1 MNNAQVA
8 HAWAAQSRESGKGS
22 NFYFDGPTI
31 YSYGAHFPIATFTDR
46 TTASGLR
53 IVLFTTRGYSNT
65 TARHCAM
72 ARNALHGLNVRVIE
86 CRYPENAGNPDNVA
100 DMVERYSALLLK
112 VSRARSN
119 GEWYLREADSIR
131 HMLAD
136 YCTVY
141 GIAQPELPAM
151 DAATL
156 ATVRERANKE
166 AAKRKAEAAKRKAE
180 AKERERLRA
189 LDYAEK
195 IAEWRN
201 GADANALAL
210 WQYSGESTALR
221 LSRDGKHV
229 ETSRGASVTIRTARA
244 LYRAI
249 VGVKGASD
257 ETRAAMVES
266 FPDVD
271 GFRLRAIGADGSA
284 VIGCHT
290 LEWPE
295 IERFAISQGWAK

>member
-22 NFYFDGPTI
+22 NFYFNGATI
-31 YSYGAHFPIATFTDR
+31 YSYGGHFPIAKFTDR
-46 TTASGLR
+46 TTADGAR
-53 IVLFTTRGYSNT
+53 IVLFTTRGYSVT
-65 TARHCAM
+65 TSKHIGM
-72 ARNALHGLNVRVIE
+72 ARSALHGLDVRVIE
-86 CRYPENAGNPDNVA
+86 CHYPENVGNPDNLG
-100 DMVERYSALLLK
+100 DMVERYQAALLK
-112 VSRARSN
+112 ATRARTN
-119 GEWYLREADSIR
+119 AERYLRDAETIR
-131 HMLAD
+131 DHARA
-136 YCTVY
+136 YAVAFGFTVPEF
-141 GIAQPELPAM
+141 PEL

-166 AAKRKAEAAKRKAE
+166 AAKRKAEA
-180 AKERERLRA
+180 KERERLRA

-195 IAEWRN
+195 LTEWRN

-210 WQYSGESTALR
+210 WQYSGEATALR

-229 ETSRGASVTIRTARA
+229 ETSRRASVTIRTARS

-271 GFRLRAIGADGSA
+271 GFRLRTIRADGCA
-284 VIGCHT
+284 VVGCHT

-295 IERFAISQGWAK
+295 IAAFATARGW

>member
-1 MNNAQVA
+1 MNNSQVA
-8 HAWAAQSRESGKGS
+8 HAWAAQSRESDKGS
-22 NFYFDGPTI
+22 NFYFNGPTI
-31 YSYGAHFPIATFTDR
+31 YSYGPHFPIATFTDR
-46 TTASGLR
+46 YTIGGFR

-72 ARNALHGLNVRVIE
+72 ARNALYGLNVRVIE
-86 CRYPENAGNPDNVA
+86 CAYVEQAGNPANLV
-100 DMVERYSALLLK
+100 DMRERYDSLLLK
-112 VSRARSN
+112 AARARSN
-119 GEWYLREADSIR
+119 GEFYLKEADSIR
-131 HMLAD
+131 HQAAD
-136 YCTVY
+136 Y
-141 GIAQPELPAM
+141 AHAFDLPEPEFPGM
-151 DAATL
+151 DSETL
-156 ATVRERANKE
+156 GTIRERANKE
-166 AAKRKAEAAKRKAE
+166 AAKRKAQ
-180 AKERERLRA
+180 AKERARLRA

-195 IAEWRN
+195 MIEWRN
-201 GADANALAL
+201 GANANALAL
-210 WQYSGESTALR
+210 WQYSGEATALR

-249 VGVKGASD
+249 VAVKGASD

-295 IERFAISQGWAK
+295 IERFAISQGWAQ